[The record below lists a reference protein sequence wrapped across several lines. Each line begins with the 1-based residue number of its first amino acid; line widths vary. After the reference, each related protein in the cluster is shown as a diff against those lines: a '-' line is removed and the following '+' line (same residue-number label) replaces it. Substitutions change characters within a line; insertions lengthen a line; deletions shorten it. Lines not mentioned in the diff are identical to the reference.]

1 MRGWRTWLAL
11 VAVGTAT
18 PTFPAVAGELPKQF
32 PIGRNASGESC
43 TAQAVLSDPG
53 LFDRSFDRSYSISCG
68 SATASRAVGMLRI
81 VDNSNAAKDAI
92 EKTLQC
98 GASQPVS
105 IKGVGDGDARMCND
119 STLGIRTVAMRFI
132 RGGRAYVGSAAVSLV
147 GPLEHALALATGG
160 IPLSSDASSVIAP
173 SIDVRSI
180 PPVGDAAGFASDETA
195 FNPRNALQQGIRF
208 NVQGL
213 HADASRILND
223 ALSRL
228 SDQVPSEVRGELELE
243 AGLADS
249 NIGFFES
256 AASHFKRGE
265 TLLATDSNPV
275 LLRKIGT
282 YRALDELNQRN
293 FRGVVTALDRI
304 DSGNARSL
312 MPLSDPVVIASLNQ
326 GAGPQAGASTAIAA
340 TGTEALTQV
349 VINAQV
355 NWARSAA
362 LLLLNDI
369 PGAEAALQ
377 QARREFSVIVNGPI
391 EKTQTRWLEA
401 RIERQAGRL
410 AARRRD
416 WAASLKSFDAS
427 LAALRAAQSLGGGA
441 VGPEFIETQLERS
454 DILTRQGGD
463 RATIIAEYAS
473 AVNAIV
479 DAGLSGKIQPST
491 LEPYLSLIVEGA
503 QGTTQP
509 AALEQYFKAV
519 QAVGEPAIA
528 RQISQ
533 LQSIVSSDPG
543 LAAQIRERSDL
554 SQELT
559 GLRYQIAQAAP
570 GADTA
575 ALEGRRAA
583 LQKRFQA
590 LDDAL
595 ASNDRYRTTDDRP
608 ATIAEIQSILAP
620 GEIYFKLTTAKTRAF
635 ALIIGKD
642 DAIAYQL
649 ATPVDRVMKAAN
661 DVRKSIDG
669 AYGGGRG
676 LPPFKVGAAYSL
688 FAMIA
693 GPSPDRLAKAT
704 RIISDPSGPLQRL
717 PLGVLVADR
726 DSAIRYAQKKQGAGD
741 GYSQV
746 SFLAVTSE
754 ISTALSPR
762 SFINVR
768 KLAPSQAPNPFLGLG
783 EHKTPSQAML
793 EAFGTRRTSFG
804 CIFDTANMTFSYGVA
819 QPISREEIVRAAA
832 AIGDPAATEITGET
846 FNDSALKR
854 RTDLNQYAVLHFATH
869 GLQEGDWAQCK
880 KAPPALV
887 TSLGD
892 ESSDGLLSFDEIAAL
907 NLDANLIFLSA
918 CNTEAGVNDEDLA
931 RLSGKEERGAS
942 LEGLVRAFLAA
953 KARAVVATY
962 WEASES
968 EGTNRL
974 IETFY
979 STGKSNS
986 IGQALRDGQ
995 RLLIADARY
1004 SHPFFWAPY
1013 FIVGDAGKSMLSPPT
1028 AKAQ

>member
-1 MRGWRTWLAL
+1 MKGARIL
-11 VAVGTAT
+11 VALMAMGIASAPV
-18 PTFPAVAGELPKQF
+18 PALADELPKQF
-32 PIGRNASGESC
+32 AIGRNANGETC
-43 TAQAVLSDPG
+43 TAQATLTDPG
-53 LFDRSFDRSYSISCG
+53 LYDRSFDRSYAISCG

-81 VDNSNAAKDAI
+81 ITDSAPARDAV
-92 EKTLQC
+92 EKTFQC
-98 GASQPVS
+98 AAPMAVT
-105 IKGVGDGDARMCND
+105 IKGIGQGDARMCND
-119 STLGIRTVAMRFI
+119 SALGIRTVAMRFV
-132 RGGRAYVGSAAVSLV
+132 RGGRVYVGNAALSLV
-147 GPLEHALALATGG
+147 GPLEHALSLATGAL
-160 IPLSSDASSVIAP
+160 PLSSDASSVIPAT
-173 SIDVRSI
+173 IDARAL
-180 PPVGDAAGFASDETA
+180 PQVGDADGFTSDDSA

-228 SDQVPSEVRGELELE
+228 SDTVPQDVRGELELE

-256 AASHFKRGE
+256 AASHFRRGE
-265 TLLATDSNPV
+265 ALLATDSNAV
-275 LLRKIGT
+275 LLRKVST

-293 FRGVVTALDRI
+293 FRSVVTALNRI
-304 DSGNARSL
+304 DSGDTRSSA
-312 MPLSDPVVIASLNQ
+312 PLSDPVVIASLNQ
-326 GAGPQAGASTAIAA
+326 GSGPQAGASTAIAA

-362 LLLLNDI
+362 LLLLNDL
-369 PGAEAALQ
+369 PGAEAALV
-377 QARREFSVIVNGPI
+377 QARREFSVIANGPI
-391 EKTQTRWLEA
+391 EKTQIRWLEA

-410 AARRRD
+410 AARRKD
-416 WAASLKSFDAS
+416 WTGSVRAFDAS
-427 LAALRAAQSLGGGA
+427 LAALRAAQSLGSGGA
-441 VGPEFIETQLERS
+441 GPEFIETQLERA
-454 DILTRQGGD
+454 DILTRQGAD
-463 RATIIAEYAS
+463 RATILAEYAS
-473 AVNAIV
+473 AVDSIV
-479 DAGLSGKIQPST
+479 DAGLSGKIQPGT
-491 LEPYLSLIVEGA
+491 LEPYLSLIVEGS
-503 QGTTQP
+503 QGTTEP

-543 LAAQIRERSDL
+543 LAAQIRERADL

-559 GLRYQIAQAAP
+559 GLRYQIAQRVA
-570 GADTA
+570 GVDVA
-575 ALEGRRAA
+575 ALESRREA
-583 LQKRFQA
+583 LQKRFQS
-590 LDDAL
+590 LDDSL

-608 ATIAEIQSILAP
+608 ATITEIQSILAP
-620 GEIYFKLTTAKTRAF
+620 GEVYFKLTTAKTRAF
-635 ALIIGKD
+635 GLIIGKD

-649 ATPVDRVMKAAN
+649 ATPVQRVMQAAT
-661 DVRKSIDG
+661 DVRRSIDG
-669 AYGGGRG
+669 AFGGGRG

-693 GPSPDRLAKAT
+693 GPAPDRLAGAV

-726 DSAIRYAQKKQGAGD
+726 DSAVRYAQRPKGAVG

-746 SFLAVTSE
+746 GFLAMTSE

-762 SFINVR
+762 SFVNVR
-768 KLAPSQAPNPFLGLG
+768 KLAPSRAPNPFLGLG
-783 EHKTPSQAML
+783 EHQTPSLSML
-793 EAFGTRRTSFG
+793 AAFGTRRTSFG
-804 CIFDTANMTFSYGVA
+804 CIFDTANMTFSYGAA

-832 AIGDPAATEITGET
+832 AIGDPSAVEITGAT
-846 FNDSALKR
+846 FNDTALKR
-854 RTDLNQYAVLHFATH
+854 RTDLNQYEVLHFATH

-892 ESSDGLLSFDEIAAL
+892 DSSDGLLSFDEIAAL

-918 CNTEAGVNDEDLA
+918 CNTVAGVNDEDLA

-979 STGKSNS
+979 ATGKSGS

-1013 FIVGDAGKSMLSPPT
+1013 FIVGDAGKSMLSPQM
-1028 AKAQ
+1028 AKVQ